1 MQDVTQYDTPA
12 SEPPAFLRLTLARF
26 GVVGLLA
33 MAAVIA
39 YLTRHCLAVA
49 NTTMQVELGIN
60 NEQFGYLYGAFSLGY
75 LLFQVPG
82 GWLGQRWGTRS
93 MLPWLAI
100 VWSLMTIATAR
111 VGTLP
116 ALILARFGFGLAQ
129 AGLVPNQA
137 QVLRDW
143 IPGRQRGLVTGTMV
157 VAMSVGSVASLA
169 LTSYL
174 MEQVPW
180 RGIFHVYGMIGL
192 IWAGLFWVAFRTT
205 PAEFPSLQRSVT
217 WEAGQVRD
225 RCEKKLD
232 EASEQITFGAL
243 VGSAAMW
250 GLGTQACFK
259 AAGYNLLVTFLPT
272 MLELGYGVSKSHA
285 GAMASW
291 SLLMVIIGSMLGGW
305 FVDQIQVWTN
315 SKFYSRSGFASLSLG
330 VTALLMLLASFSETA
345 AGLSVWIAAASLIS
359 GLANAGPWAAT
370 LDLGGKN
377 TAVVMGVMN
386 MASALAGLL
395 FVPLVGRLI
404 DDRVKGGGDWNTI
417 ILLHALFYLLAALG
431 WLVVNPDQPLNR
443 PNR

>member
-1 MQDVTQYDTPA
+1 MRDVTQNATPA
-12 SEPPAFLRLTLARF
+12 SEPPAVLRLTLARF

-49 NTTMQVELGIN
+49 NTTMQVELRIN

-82 GWLGQRWGTRS
+82 GWLGQRFGTRII
-93 MLPWLAI
+93 LPWLAI
-100 VWSLMTIATAR
+100 IWSLMTIATAL

-180 RGIFHVYGMIGL
+180 RWIFHAYGTIGL
-192 IWAGLFWVAFRTT
+192 IWAGLFWFAFRNT
-205 PAEFPSLQRSVT
+205 PAEFDSLKSSVL
-217 WEAGQVRD
+217 WEAEPLPDQAER
-225 RCEKKLD
+225 KLN
-232 EASEQITFGAL
+232 EEYERISFVTLI
-243 VGSAAMW
+243 GSAAMW
-250 GLGTQACFK
+250 GLGMQACFK

-272 MLELGYGVSKSHA
+272 MLELGYGVSKRHA
-285 GAMASW
+285 GVMASW
-291 SLLMVIIGSMLGGW
+291 SLVMVIIGSMLGGW
-305 FVDQIQVWTN
+305 FVDQIQAWTSN
-315 SKFYSRSGFASLSLG
+315 KMYSRSGFAGLALG
-330 VTALLMLLASFSETA
+330 MTALLMLLASFSQTA
-345 AGLSVWIAAASLIS
+345 VVLSVWLAAASLIS

-370 LDLGGKN
+370 LDLGGRN
-377 TAVVMGVMN
+377 TAVVMGMMN

-404 DDRVKGGGDWNTI
+404 DDLVKGGGDWNTI

-431 WLVVNPDQPLNR
+431 WLVVNPDRPLNKQ
-443 PNR
+443 NR